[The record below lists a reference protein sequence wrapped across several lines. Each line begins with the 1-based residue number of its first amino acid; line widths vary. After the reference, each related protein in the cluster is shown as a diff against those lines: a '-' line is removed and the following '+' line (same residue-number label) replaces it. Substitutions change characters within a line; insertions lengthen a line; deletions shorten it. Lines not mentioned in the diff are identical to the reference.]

1 MRKWFYVVFF
11 PHRRHTV
18 DKPDALSI
26 AFSIADESKQLVKL
40 LAIGIR
46 ADGSVFLLDTGLTEE
61 DANQLYGDFRV
72 WVGDQLGKE
81 MLR

>member
-1 MRKWFYVVFF
+1 
-11 PHRRHTV
+11 V

-81 MLR
+81 MLK

>member
-1 MRKWFYVVFF
+1 
-11 PHRRHTV
+11 V

-81 MLR
+81 MLS